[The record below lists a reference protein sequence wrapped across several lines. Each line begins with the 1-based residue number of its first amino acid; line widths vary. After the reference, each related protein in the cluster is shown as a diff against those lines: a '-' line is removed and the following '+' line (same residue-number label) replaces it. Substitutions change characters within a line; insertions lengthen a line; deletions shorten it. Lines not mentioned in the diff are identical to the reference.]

1 MDESTEYT
9 VGTTERKYWNLWKW
23 FGTVEMV
30 LSRGLSR
37 EG

>member
-1 MDESTEYT
+1 M

-23 FGTVEMV
+23 AGVTEMV
-30 LSRGLSR
+30 ESRGLMR